1 MTKRKKTESFKD
13 PRTLFDVL
21 HGTSEEHVQAIISM
35 LGGSLAM
42 KFGSLRDTYTDNELG
57 ESYMID
63 ESDAGGLEV
72 EVRIRWMKKNKQG
85 RFI

>member
-1 MTKRKKTESFKD
+1 MDDK
-13 PRTLFDVL
+13 RTLFDVL

-42 KFGSLRDTYTDNELG
+42 KFGSLRDASPDNQLG

-72 EVRIRWMKKNKQG
+72 AVQIKWMKKDRQG
-85 RFI
+85 RFVR